1 MFPAVVTY
9 VPLDDDDILSYVKML
24 FSNIKSNILPTHS
37 NIPALISLVSLTQK
51 QKVLYSH
58 DPLPSDHLAC
68 SPITLPTTPS
78 CLPPNLVIHSLP
90 RLLKCLAWDC
100 WSALHNSLASPFN
113 TAMFV
118 LHSMTMSYVE
128 AGDRWAGPGLVSTVL
143 IFLQQ
148 LGLWVCD
155 REAYSIPPNI
165 LLRSKISYTH
175 PGPPNCPMYQATCSN
190 ILSKPKIFSLPLGY
204 LGDA

>member
-1 MFPAVVTY
+1 MQLVNTMFPAVVTY

-90 RLLKCLAWDC
+90 RLLKCLA
-100 WSALHNSLASPFN
+100 
-113 TAMFV
+113 
-118 LHSMTMSYVE
+118 
-128 AGDRWAGPGLVSTVL
+128 
-143 IFLQQ
+143 
-148 LGLWVCD
+148 
-155 REAYSIPPNI
+155 
-165 LLRSKISYTH
+165 
-175 PGPPNCPMYQATCSN
+175 
-190 ILSKPKIFSLPLGY
+190 
-204 LGDA
+204 